1 MRVYE
6 RIREYVATHG
16 LEPQAVAVWAGL
28 SRAAFAAMLEG
39 RRRMYAEDVRVIC
52 LALGVS
58 ADEMLGR
65 TDGAP
70 PAERS
75 GCGRA

>member
-16 LEPQAVAVWAGL
+16 LEPQTVAVWAGL

-52 LALGVS
+52 LALEAHLNTYRLES
-58 ADEMLGR
+58 SFSRRDA
-65 TDGAP
+65 
-70 PAERS
+70 
-75 GCGRA
+75 